1 MQVLMISKA
10 FKAGNSIV
18 ISLPR
23 EALDY
28 LGIQE
33 GTKVTVELDR
43 ERCQIVISP
52 VDVPT
57 AVAGVDEE
65 FAYQVKE
72 FIEKYRPALEALAK

>member
-1 MQVLMISKA
+1 MVWKT
-10 FKAGNSIV
+10 FKTGNSIV

-33 GTKVTVELDR
+33 GTAVTVELDR
-43 ERCQIVISP
+43 EHRQIIIAP
-52 VDVPT
+52 VNIPIV
-57 AVAGVDEE
+57 AAGVDEE
-65 FAYQVKE
+65 FAHQVKE

>member
-1 MQVLMISKA
+1 MVRKT
-10 FKAGNSIV
+10 FKTGNSIV

-23 EALDY
+23 EALEY

-33 GTKVTVELDR
+33 GTEVIVELDR
-43 ERCQIVISP
+43 ERRQIVIAP
-52 VDVPT
+52 IDVPI

-65 FAYQVKE
+65 FAHQVKE